1 MEWIVAAALALA
13 GLLTAV
19 GLWLGQ
25 RDPVTRHYKPDM
37 GGLFRIGRSGVP
49 PAPLA
54 PIRGPPMAH
63 GSTSASAL
71 VGSIGRGGDPGQQPQ
86 PYPPPQMV
94 DTEHGCGA
102 DQGNGTVSLP

>member
-37 GGLFRIGRSGVP
+37 GGLFRIGRSGLP
-49 PAPLA
+49 PPSTARCA
-54 PIRGPPMAH
+54 TTIPMAAAR
-63 GSTSASAL
+63 GSGDLEHAL
-71 VGSIGRGGDPGQQPQ
+71 LSPALMISMTG
-86 PYPPPQMV
+86 
-94 DTEHGCGA
+94 
-102 DQGNGTVSLP
+102 

>member
-37 GGLFRIGRSGVP
+37 GGLFRIGRSGYLP
-49 PAPLA
+49 STARCATTISMAAGNRRHPAHSLSPRRRA
-54 PIRGPPMAH
+54 AGNRG
-63 GSTSASAL
+63 
-71 VGSIGRGGDPGQQPQ
+71 
-86 PYPPPQMV
+86 
-94 DTEHGCGA
+94 
-102 DQGNGTVSLP
+102 

>member
-49 PAPLA
+49 PEHSKM
-54 PIRGPPMAH
+54 RDDD
-63 GSTSASAL
+63 SN
-71 VGSIGRGGDPGQQPQ
+71 GG
-86 PYPPPQMV
+86 
-94 DTEHGCGA
+94 GA
-102 DQGNGTVSLP
+102 GERRP